1 MGDVAMSDAGAK
13 FWTLAEIEARLE
25 EAAKTLVALKLTI
38 RDIPSRQMVRWPD
51 VVRGSLDA
59 FGFTPQRPRV
69 AAPTPGAIDRA
80 DETVA
85 WLLWM
90 EAEQRRI
97 VWARA
102 CKIAWRKLEDLDGR
116 SHTTLRKVRASGLDA
131 ILARLNAP
139 LTKEDALRMAF
150 KKDGATKKE
159 IRAVT

>member
-1 MGDVAMSDAGAK
+1 MGELSMRDVNGK

-38 RDIPSRQMVRWPD
+38 RDIPSRQLVRWPE
-51 VVRGSLDA
+51 VVRGALDA
-59 FGFTPQRPRV
+59 YGFTPQRPRV
-69 AAPTPGAIDRA
+69 AAPTPEAIDRA
-80 DETVA
+80 DATVA

-90 EAEQRRI
+90 DAEQRRI

-116 SHTTLRKVRASGLDA
+116 SHTTLRKVRAKGLDA

-139 LTKEDALRMAF
+139 LTKEEAVRLAF
-150 KKDGATKKE
+150 NKDGAAKKE
-159 IRAVT
+159 FGIRP

>member
-1 MGDVAMSDAGAK
+1 MSEVSAK
-13 FWTLAEIEARLE
+13 FWTLAEIAARLE

-38 RDIPSRQMVRWPD
+38 RDIPSRHMVRWPD

-59 FGFTPQRPRV
+59 YGFTAQRPRV

-90 EAEQRRI
+90 DAEQRRI

-139 LTKEDALRMAF
+139 LTKEDAVRLAF
-150 KKDGATKKE
+150 KTDGALKKE
-159 IRAVT
+159 MRVVP

>member
-1 MGDVAMSDAGAK
+1 MADLSMPKASGK

-38 RDIPSRQMVRWPD
+38 RDIPSRQMVRWPE
-51 VVRGSLDA
+51 VVRGALDA
-59 FGFTPQRPRV
+59 YGFTPQRPRV
-69 AAPTPGAIDRA
+69 AAPTPDAIDRA

-90 EAEQRRI
+90 SVEQRRI

-139 LTKEDALRMAF
+139 LTKDEAVRLAF
-150 KKDGATKKE
+150 KKE
-159 IRAVT
+159 MRVVL

>member
-1 MGDVAMSDAGAK
+1 MSEVSRK

-38 RDIPSRQMVRWPD
+38 RDIPSRHMVRWPD

-59 FGFTPQRPRV
+59 YGFTPQRPRV

-90 EAEQRRI
+90 DAEQRRI

-116 SHTTLRKVRASGLDA
+116 SHTTLRKVRAAGLDA
-131 ILARLNAP
+131 ILKRLNAP
-139 LTKEDALRMAF
+139 LTKDDALRMAF
-150 KKDGATKKE
+150 KKDGAVKKE
-159 IRAVT
+159 IRAVP

>member
-38 RDIPSRQMVRWPD
+38 RDIPSRQMVRWPE

-90 EAEQRRI
+90 EAEQRRCHLCTRNAECHAAI
-97 VWARA
+97 SARP
-102 CKIAWRKLEDLDGR
+102 R
-116 SHTTLRKVRASGLDA
+116 RAS
-131 ILARLNAP
+131 RSSH
-139 LTKEDALRMAF
+139 
-150 KKDGATKKE
+150 
-159 IRAVT
+159 

>member
-1 MGDVAMSDAGAK
+1 MSETISK

-38 RDIPSRQMVRWPD
+38 RDIPSRQLVRWPE
-51 VVRGSLDA
+51 VVRGALDA
-59 FGFTPQRPRV
+59 YGFTPQRPRV
-69 AAPTPGAIDRA
+69 AAPSPAAIDRA

-90 EAEQRRI
+90 SAEERRI

-116 SHTTLRKVRASGLDA
+116 SHTTLRKVRVAGLDA

-139 LTKEDALRMAF
+139 LSKEDAVRLAF
-150 KKDGATKKE
+150 QKGGGAKE
-159 IRAVT
+159 TRAAR

>member
-1 MGDVAMSDAGAK
+1 MSEVSK
-13 FWTLAEIEARLE
+13 TFWTLAEIEARLE

-59 FGFTPQRPRV
+59 YGFTPQRPRV
-69 AAPTPGAIDRA
+69 AAPSPAAIDRA

-90 EAEQRRI
+90 DGEQRRI

-116 SHTTLRKVRASGLDA
+116 SHTTLRKVRTAGLDA
-131 ILARLNAP
+131 ILKRLNAP
-139 LTKEDALRMAF
+139 LTKDEAIRMAF
-150 KKDGATKKE
+150 KTE
-159 IRAVT
+159 MRVVT

>member
-1 MGDVAMSDAGAK
+1 
-13 FWTLAEIEARLE
+13 
-25 EAAKTLVALKLTI
+25 
-38 RDIPSRQMVRWPD
+38 

-116 SHTTLRKVRASGLDA
+116 SHTTLRKVRASGLDV

-139 LTKEDALRMAF
+139 LTKDEALRLAF
-150 KKDGATKKE
+150 KKDGTTKKE